1 MTGGFM
7 KSRLT
12 ITMFLFSLVI
22 AVIIFVHLIFYLI
35 ARLQAG
41 YYIDHK
47 YQEMNLKIGWP
58 SQTIIN
64 NIVDGW
70 YTVPVYTTSNGMKL
84 KFTVSLNMYSGS
96 RDDDFLLSAM
106 SADAERQFAQ
116 NVQEIIPNA
125 TVYGMNYYFDEEDY
139 FEKYGAQNIQY
150 VHNDSSNGY
159 IHSIIIEW
167 AEKSALSDIEFLTK
181 CENAGQHFV
190 GEFPLK
196 EITFIYKYGENEET
210 RTYIRSSNDK
220 NMNPK
225 DIDIEVLRK
234 NLFVVEH

>member
-1 MTGGFM
+1 
-7 KSRLT
+7 
-12 ITMFLFSLVI
+12 
-22 AVIIFVHLIFYLI
+22 
-35 ARLQAG
+35 
-41 YYIDHK
+41 
-47 YQEMNLKIGWP
+47 KIGWP

-139 FEKYGAQNIQY
+139 FK
-150 VHNDSSNGY
+150 
-159 IHSIIIEW
+159 
-167 AEKSALSDIEFLTK
+167 K
-181 CENAGQHFV
+181 CG
-190 GEFPLK
+190 
-196 EITFIYKYGENEET
+196 
-210 RTYIRSSNDK
+210 
-220 NMNPK
+220 
-225 DIDIEVLRK
+225 
-234 NLFVVEH
+234 